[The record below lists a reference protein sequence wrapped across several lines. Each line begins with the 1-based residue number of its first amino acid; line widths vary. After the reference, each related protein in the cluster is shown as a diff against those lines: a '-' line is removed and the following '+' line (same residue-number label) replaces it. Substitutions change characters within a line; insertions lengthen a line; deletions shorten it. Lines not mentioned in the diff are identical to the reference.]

1 MGIEWYRDLV
11 ICVMGIIT
19 IAALIFIAILVF
31 SLYKK
36 IKLLTNKINTLSDK
50 ANTVV
55 DNLQSTTQN
64 VQGIVADFRG
74 TISSPLTQI
83 CAIATG
89 IRQGIKLVTR
99 LFTKQ
104 EAESNE

>member
-11 ICVMGIIT
+11 ICIMGIIT

-31 SLYKK
+31 SLYRK
-36 IKLLTNKINTLSDK
+36 IKSLTNTVNSLCQK
-50 ANTVV
+50 ATSVL
-55 DNLQSTTQN
+55 DNLETTTQN
-64 VQGIVADFRG
+64 VQGIVSDFRE
-74 TISSPLTQI
+74 TMSNPISQI
-83 CAIATG
+83 CAVVQG
-89 IRQGIKLVTR
+89 LRQGMNLVNK